1 MNMPPKTKFKKKDIV
16 KIAFEYVREN
26 GWKGLTARYLSEQL
40 NSSTMPIYSCFKSM
54 ALLEEAVV
62 KEAMELY
69 LEYIT
74 TPVSG
79 DVWIDHGVGYV
90 MFALKEKHLFR
101 SIFDEAHDPLR
112 AKYSSIT
119 WERTGR
125 DLSTY
130 DRFKE
135 LSENQVMHLRRGR
148 WVIMHGLAS
157 LVNTGAIPVTDVD
170 EIVKLVETASNVLFS
185 GVKDNFD

>member
-1 MNMPPKTKFKKKDIV
+1 MPPKVKFKKEDIV

-54 ALLEEAVV
+54 ALLEEEVV

-69 LEYIT
+69 LEYLT

-90 MFALKEKHLFR
+90 MFALKEKYLFR

-112 AKYSSIT
+112 SKYSSIT

-125 DLSTY
+125 DLAAY
-130 DRFKE
+130 VRFE
-135 LSENQVMHLRRGR
+135 DLSDNQVMHLRRGR
-148 WVIMHGLAS
+148 WVMMHGIAT
-157 LVNTGAIPVTDVD
+157 LVNTGAIPVSGVD
-170 EIVKLVETASNVLFS
+170 AIVEMVKTASNVLFS